1 MSKITDE
8 QHKLTANYLNSFAVA
23 IAAVGG
29 LAPPISRLS
38 PGGTISDGLL
48 IAVVVISLAISLS
61 VHLTARRL
69 LRRLDS

>member
-23 IAAVGG
+23 IPAVGG

-38 PGGTISDGLL
+38 SGGTISDGLL
-48 IAVVVISLAISLS
+48 I
-61 VHLTARRL
+61 L
-69 LRRLDS
+69 LW